1 MQRYR
6 RGFTLIELLVV
17 IAIIAILAAILFP
30 VFAQAREKARQT
42 TCLSNQKQI
51 GLGVLMYAQ
60 DYDEMFPL
68 GSYLLGTMTAA
79 VSWQDLCEPYIKAG
93 ASATGANVVG
103 RANATLWICPSI
115 GTAAQNLP
123 MAAGDPQP
131 FALSGVANVG
141 SFYSRAFSY
150 MNNSN
155 LMPTNHRSAPT
166 LGWFPMGVQ
175 GLPSVESPAQRVL
188 VCEGMGYVG
197 NTGGDDWTT
206 QCTNIETG
214 FPSIA
219 GRLIGRPDNYC
230 GARYRHSGGSVY
242 TFADGHAKW
251 FKGPS
256 TSWRA
261 PGTQGIAWRKSLV
274 PNAQGWF
281 RED

>member
-1 MQRYR
+1 MQHYR

-42 TCLSNQKQI
+42 TCLSNLKQV
-51 GLGVLMYAQ
+51 GLGVLMYTQ
-60 DYDEMFPL
+60 DYDETFPL

-79 VSWQDLCEPYIKAG
+79 VTWQDLCEPYIKSGAG
-93 ASATGANVVG
+93 ATNVNVVG
-103 RANATLWICPSI
+103 RVDAPFWICPSI

-123 MAAGDPQP
+123 MATGDQQP
-131 FALSGVANVG
+131 FATSGVSPINN
-141 SFYSRAFSY
+141 FYSKAFSY

-155 LMPTNHRSAPT
+155 LMPTSHRAAPA

-175 GLPSVESPAQRVL
+175 GLASVDAPAQRVL
-188 VCEGMGYVG
+188 ACEGMGYVG

-206 QCTNIETG
+206 QCVNVETG

-219 GRLIGRPDNYC
+219 GRLIGHPDNYC
-230 GARYRHSGGSVY
+230 GARYRHNGGSVY
-242 TFADGHAKW
+242 VLADGHAKW
-251 FKGPS
+251 YKGPS

-261 PGTQGIAWRKSLV
+261 AGTQGVAWRKSLV
-274 PNAQGWF
+274 PNAQAWF